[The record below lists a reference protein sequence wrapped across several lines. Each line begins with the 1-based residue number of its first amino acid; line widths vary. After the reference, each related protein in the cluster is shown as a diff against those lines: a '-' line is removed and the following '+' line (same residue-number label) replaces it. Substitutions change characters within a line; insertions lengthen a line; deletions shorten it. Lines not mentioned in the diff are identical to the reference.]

1 MSFEKAHAFVAKWEG
16 GLTDHPSDPGGI
28 TNYGVS
34 LRFLR
39 DQGLDVGDI
48 DKDGDIDADD
58 IRKLTKEDAKVIFR
72 RVFWPP
78 QFKLLDETHPLCAM
92 VCYDTSV
99 NMGLSY
105 GIKLLQ
111 QALGG
116 LAVDG
121 IWGPLTW
128 LAVSHSED
136 KPTALRMI
144 DLRGARYDFLA
155 ERNPSL
161 KVFLR
166 GWHNRIN
173 DLAKQI
179 QNC

>member
-1 MSFEKAHAFVAKWEG
+1 MSFDKSHAFVAKWEG
-16 GLTDHPSDPGGI
+16 GLTDHPADPGGI

-34 LRFLR
+34 LRFLL

-48 DKDGDIDADD
+48 DHDGDIDADD
-58 IRKLTKEDAKVIFR
+58 IRALSKDDAKRIFR
-72 RVFWPP
+72 SVFWTS
-78 QFKLLDETHPLCAM
+78 QYELLDKTHPCCAM

-105 GIKLLQ
+105 GRRLLQ

-128 LAVSHSED
+128 SAIANSND
-136 KPTALRMI
+136 RITAQVMIELR
-144 DLRGARYDFLA
+144 RARYRYLVD
-155 ERNPSL
+155 RNRAL
-161 KVFLR
+161 KVFLN
-166 GWHNRIN
+166 GWLNRCD
-173 DLAKQI
+173 DLERAI
-179 QNC
+179 R